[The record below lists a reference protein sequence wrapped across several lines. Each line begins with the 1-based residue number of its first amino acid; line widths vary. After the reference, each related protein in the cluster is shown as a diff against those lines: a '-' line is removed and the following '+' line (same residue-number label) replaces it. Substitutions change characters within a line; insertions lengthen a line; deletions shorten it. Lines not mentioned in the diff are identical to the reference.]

1 MKTVLL
7 ADDLKF
13 TRVILSRAIRSIEDC
28 EVIEVENGEQALEAL
43 RNNNKIDVIVTDI
56 MMSPTNGLEL
66 LKMVRAGKTAA
77 ARDIP
82 YIIVS
87 GAITEEVQGA
97 LNDLDVSGA
106 IAKPLSKPNLNEA
119 WREIEKDIKAGGRT
133 MRPVIEYDAIE
144 VSQLLELRAFD
155 QARQMEITDD
165 QNELMAFL
173 GAVPLLESLS
183 HGELELLG
191 RQARTIHYSGGEVV
205 DGKIFGTTR
214 LPLISMGEAEFLEP
228 TELPDGEVVEH
239 RTAHLEA
246 GNAIGTFNFMEL
258 ADDYNHPKVRTI
270 RATDAVVLEFGDPDP
285 NSELRRIKSKVE
297 FAIGQILT
305 RRVGY
310 ANKSMAMV
318 LTRQLAETRVK
329 RTAGGYVIMMFVLL
343 AIYTIGM
350 RTLLD
355 IELKGSARTLSSVV
369 MILTFLAP
377 FIIMLRKGS
386 IKAVD
391 LGLTFRGAG
400 AAVRDALLMSSIFIG
415 VLVACKFLLVTFTEA
430 YSGQPTFAL
439 SQDFTRLTSTGSVDW
454 LFYATNIVIY
464 ALFVPVQEVIARCGI
479 QSLLVEFLYGSEV
492 RRATVAIIVSNFV
505 FAAAHTHLNVGFAL
519 ATFAGGLFF
528 GWLFHRNRSI
538 VGVTVA
544 HFMIGGTALFVLGL
558 EGFLK

>member
-228 TELPDGEVVEH
+228 TELPDGEVVEV
-239 RTAHLEA
+239 
-246 GNAIGTFNFMEL
+246 GNIF
-258 ADDYNHPKVRTI
+258 DDYPHTPSRGWQCAWHIQFHGT
-270 RATDAVVLEFGDPDP
+270 
-285 NSELRRIKSKVE
+285 
-297 FAIGQILT
+297 
-305 RRVGY
+305 
-310 ANKSMAMV
+310 
-318 LTRQLAETRVK
+318 
-329 RTAGGYVIMMFVLL
+329 GG
-343 AIYTIGM
+343 
-350 RTLLD
+350 
-355 IELKGSARTLSSVV
+355 
-369 MILTFLAP
+369 
-377 FIIMLRKGS
+377 
-386 IKAVD
+386 
-391 LGLTFRGAG
+391 
-400 AAVRDALLMSSIFIG
+400 
-415 VLVACKFLLVTFTEA
+415 
-430 YSGQPTFAL
+430 
-439 SQDFTRLTSTGSVDW
+439 
-454 LFYATNIVIY
+454 
-464 ALFVPVQEVIARCGI
+464 
-479 QSLLVEFLYGSEV
+479 
-492 RRATVAIIVSNFV
+492 
-505 FAAAHTHLNVGFAL
+505 
-519 ATFAGGLFF
+519 
-528 GWLFHRNRSI
+528 
-538 VGVTVA
+538 
-544 HFMIGGTALFVLGL
+544 
-558 EGFLK
+558 